1 MIDNLQDYIGY
12 PIDFVK
18 DLFDK
23 NNIKYEVIMANST
36 KENYD
41 TFLVVNIIQ
50 KKDIVTIITD
60 KFLIN
65 I

>member
-1 MIDNLQDYIGY
+1 MIENLQDYIGY

-23 NNIKYEVIMANST
+23 NNIKYEIIMANST

-41 TFLVVNIIQ
+41 TWLVVNFIQ
-50 KKDIVTIITD
+50 KKDFVTIITD
-60 KFLIN
+60 RFLIN